1 MRIALLVAKFEPGG
15 LIAVNSQLVAAL
27 TEKGHQVVLVSATI
41 DPGTTDQIP
50 DGSIALEA
58 NSSFRSMS
66 MIKSTLFSDDYDIV
80 IVSQLFMGL
89 IALWARPRLA
99 STSLLLVEHSSLDYW
114 KESPKVKDKIV
125 FRLARLFLG
134 NVDQIAAVSR
144 GTTAAINKQF
154 RKLKQ
159 PAAYLP
165 NPVLN
170 GTEAVFNRDEL
181 QVSGRS
187 GLVFA
192 GRLAAEKRLA
202 DIINAFALIIEEVPD
217 DLVILGDG
225 TEMNNCVE
233 LVNGLGIADRV
244 HFKGFVNNVKEYF
257 AKSRCVV
264 LASEFEGL
272 PTVLI
277 EALAQGCQVVSTNCP
292 TGPAEIL
299 ENGKYGYLIGIGDI
313 KGLSHAMK
321 SALQVSSNREG
332 LAHHLRQ
339 FTADNSAVAYERLCQ
354 ETICI
359 RQKLISK

>member
-1 MRIALLVAKFEPGG
+1 MRIALLVAKFERGG

-27 TEKGHQVVLVSATI
+27 TEMGHQAVLVSATI

-50 DGSIALEA
+50 EGSIALEA
-58 NSSFRSMS
+58 NSSFRSIS
-66 MIKSTLFSDDYDIV
+66 MIRSKLFRDDYDIV

-89 IALWARPRLA
+89 IALWARPRKS

-125 FRLARLFLG
+125 FRLGRLFLG

-144 GTTAAINKQF
+144 DTTAAINKQF
-154 RKLKQ
+154 RKLNQ
-159 PAAYLP
+159 PAVYLP

-170 GTEAVFNRDEL
+170 GDEVVFKRDDL
-181 QVSGRS
+181 QASGRS

-192 GRLAAEKRLA
+192 GRLAPEKRVA
-202 DIINAFALIIEEVPD
+202 DIITAFALIAKEVSD

-225 TEMNNCVE
+225 TEMNNCVD
-233 LVNGLGIADRV
+233 LVNRLGIADRV
-244 HFKGFVNNVKEYF
+244 HFKGFVNNVKDYF
-257 AKSRCVV
+257 AKSRCLV

-277 EALAQGCQVVSTNCP
+277 EAMAQGCQVVSTNCP

-299 ENGKYGYLIGIGDI
+299 DNGEYGYLVEIGDI
-313 KGLSHAMK
+313 EGLSHAMK
-321 SALQVSSNREG
+321 SALQLSRNKQG
-332 LAHHLRQ
+332 LDLHLNQ
-339 FTADNSAVAYERLCQ
+339 FTTNNSADAYEKVCK
-354 ETICI
+354 EIISI
-359 RQKLISK
+359 RRKLLTK

>member
-15 LIAVNSQLVAAL
+15 LIAVNSQLAAAL

-50 DGSIALEA
+50 EGSIALGA
-58 NSSFRSMS
+58 KSSFRSIS
-66 MIKSTLFSDDYDIV
+66 MIKSKLFRNDYDIV

-89 IALWARPRLA
+89 IALWARPRLS

-125 FRLARLFLG
+125 FRLGRLFLG

-144 GTTAAINKQF
+144 DTTAAINKQF

-159 PAAYLP
+159 PAVYLP

-170 GTEAVFNRDEL
+170 GNELVFKEEEEKA
-181 QVSGRS
+181 GIRS
-187 GLVFA
+187 GVVFA
-192 GRLAAEKRLA
+192 GRLAPEKRVA
-202 DIINAFALIIEEVPD
+202 DIITAFALLVKEVSD

-233 LVNGLGIADRV
+233 LVDRLGIADRV

-277 EALAQGCQVVSTNCP
+277 EAMAQGCQVVSTNCP

-299 ENGKYGYLIGIGDI
+299 DNGKYGYLVEIGDI
-313 KGLSHAMK
+313 KGLCHAMK
-321 SALQVSSNREG
+321 SELQLSSTKEG
-332 LAHHLRQ
+332 LALHLKQ
-339 FTADNSAVAYERLCQ
+339 FTMDNSADAYEKVCQ
-354 ETICI
+354 ETISI
-359 RQKLISK
+359 RRKLLTK